1 MMKAVPEKDVEEEM
15 QEQNQGL
22 ASDDGL
28 EILQVAFNIYGSPV
42 TPSRK
47 ECLRLMASQMPGL
60 SERQY
65 ASAWNRVNLLYE
77 QACKLAFRWANENPP
92 GAEIEEEVV
101 ETVFL
106 DEIAR
111 KCQGFTRE
119 QYRGALMYGFD
130 RGIF

>member
-1 MMKAVPEKDVEEEM
+1 MIKAVLETGVVEEM
-15 QEQNQGL
+15 QEQNQDL
-22 ASDDGL
+22 AGEDGL
-28 EILQVAFNIYGSPV
+28 EILQAAFKIYGSPE
-42 TPSRK
+42 TPNRK
-47 ECLRLMASQMPGL
+47 ECLRLMASQVPGL

-92 GAEIEEEVV
+92 GAEIDEIVV
-101 ETVFL
+101 EQVFL

-111 KCQGFTRE
+111 KCSGFTRA
-119 QYRGALMYGFD
+119 QYIGALLHGFD

>member
-1 MMKAVPEKDVEEEM
+1 M
-15 QEQNQGL
+15 QEQNQSL
-22 ASDDGL
+22 AGEDGL
-28 EILQVAFNIYGSPV
+28 EILQVAFSIYGSPE

-47 ECLRLMASQMPGL
+47 ECLRLMAKQLPGL
-60 SERQY
+60 SEREY

-92 GAEIEEEVV
+92 GAEIDEEVV
-101 ETVFL
+101 ESIFL

-111 KCQGFTRE
+111 KCQGFTRD
-119 QYRGALMYGFD
+119 QYRGALMHGFD

>member
-1 MMKAVPEKDVEEEM
+1 MISAVLEKGVEEEM
-15 QEQNQGL
+15 QEQNQSL
-22 ASDDGL
+22 AGEDGL
-28 EILQVAFNIYGSPV
+28 EILQVAFSIYGSPE

-47 ECLRLMASQMPGL
+47 ECLRLMAKQLPGL

-92 GAEIEEEVV
+92 GAEIDEEVV
-101 ETVFL
+101 ESIFL

-111 KCQGFTRE
+111 KCHGFTRD